1 MREKTTYPVPV
12 YDNRFMHIAHPY
24 NKLPIDFRQVTW
36 QVRSSLF
43 ETNHF
48 IKWTVSK
55 DGYGR
60 PLKLLSEYYYYKK
73 V

>member
-1 MREKTTYPVPV
+1 MREKTTYPVHV
-12 YDNRFMHIAHPY
+12 YDNRFIHIHII
-24 NKLPIDFRQVTW
+24 KLPIDFRQVTW

-48 IKWTVSK
+48 IKWTVSQ